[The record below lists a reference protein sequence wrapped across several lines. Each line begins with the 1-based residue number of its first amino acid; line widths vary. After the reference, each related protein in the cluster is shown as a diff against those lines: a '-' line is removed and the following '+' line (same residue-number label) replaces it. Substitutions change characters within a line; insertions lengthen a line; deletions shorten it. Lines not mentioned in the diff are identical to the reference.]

1 MKVLSLS
8 LTAIVLAFSSAVSA
22 SDFEE
27 DKQYIA
33 CRKSASTDRQ
43 LIACQERLLERLNM
57 SIAKAL
63 DRNMTLLT
71 EGEKQKALRYQSQWE
86 SLISL
91 KLSCPRKSSYVPV
104 CQLSK
109 GIYLFKQKFHFLI
122 RLLKAIRRITDQDS
136 FKGTGLK

>member
-8 LTAIVLAFSSAVSA
+8 LAVIVLAFSSAVSA

-71 EGEKQKALRYQSQWE
+71 EGEKLFAINHSGKAGARAIVIIPFVSKM
-86 SLISL
+86 IS
-91 KLSCPRKSSYVPV
+91 S
-104 CQLSK
+104 
-109 GIYLFKQKFHFLI
+109 I
-122 RLLKAIRRITDQDS
+122 
-136 FKGTGLK
+136 

>member
-104 CQLSK
+104 CQLVK
-109 GIYLFKQKFHFLI
+109 GIYLFK
-122 RLLKAIRRITDQDS
+122 
-136 FKGTGLK
+136 

>member
-33 CRKSASTDRQ
+33 CHKSASTDRQ

-91 KLSCPRKSSYVPV
+91 TTAGRCQKNKVPGDFRPHHS
-104 CQLSK
+104 LA
-109 GIYLFKQKFHFLI
+109 GLEIFD
-122 RLLKAIRRITDQDS
+122 RPLLQ
-136 FKGTGLK
+136 

>member
-43 LIACQERLLERLNM
+43 LIACQERLLERLNILNF
-57 SIAKAL
+57 SG
-63 DRNMTLLT
+63 LLT
-71 EGEKQKALRYQSQWE
+71 
-86 SLISL
+86 L
-91 KLSCPRKSSYVPV
+91 KSVTPTLT
-104 CQLSK
+104 LA
-109 GIYLFKQKFHFLI
+109 F
-122 RLLKAIRRITDQDS
+122 
-136 FKGTGLK
+136 